1 MKDDQVHVLWSRW
14 YRWQNSRLLG
24 PFARAR
30 ISQLR
35 QIIRARQS
43 YYKNQKGMTDEVA
56 EQLAL
61 QDYKIR
67 SREFMR

>member
-1 MKDDQVHVLWSRW
+1 MKDEQVNVLWSRW
-14 YRWQNSRLLG
+14 YHWQNSRLLG

-30 ISQLR
+30 INQLR
-35 QIIRARQS
+35 QIVRARQS
-43 YYKNQKGMTDEVA
+43 YYKNQKGMTAEVA

-67 SREFMR
+67 SREFLR